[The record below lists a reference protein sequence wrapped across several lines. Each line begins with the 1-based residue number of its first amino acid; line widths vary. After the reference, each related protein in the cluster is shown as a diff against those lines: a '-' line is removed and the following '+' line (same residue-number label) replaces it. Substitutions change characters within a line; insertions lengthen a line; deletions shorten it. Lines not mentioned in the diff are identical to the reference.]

1 MSEILEE
8 IVDETT
14 EDIIE
19 DPIEET
25 PEENVKTFNV
35 VLDSDG
41 YFTGQACFSEYGRF
55 VNGVDVENLPNE
67 TDPVRQLAYKLE
79 NNVWIFDEARYNE
92 LLNTPEEETDPAPT
106 MKEEVDSL
114 REQVDMLTECILEMS
129 ELMYV

>member
-8 IVDETT
+8 TVDETT
-14 EDIIE
+14 EDISE
-19 DPIEET
+19 DPIEEI
-25 PEENVKTFNV
+25 VKPFNV

-41 YFTGQACFSEYGRF
+41 YFTGKACFSKYSRF
-55 VNGVDVENLPNE
+55 VDGVDVEALPDE
-67 TDPVRQLAYKLE
+67 TDPVKKLAYKLE
-79 NNVWIFDEARYNE
+79 NDVWIFDEARYNE